1 MSVYHPIFS
10 QSDNADLASAIGDV
24 ILAWNAVEYDQ
35 VAMMAAMLGIPFD
48 RASQLYHQIPN
59 FRGRTQVLLALVG
72 CTEGFEELKPFIAKY
87 SKLSK
92 TRNEI
97 VHGAFIQQFDDE
109 GTGDV
114 EDVRCLHGR
123 QFRLIWNH
131 RNGMAVSHLG
141 QDCLQ
146 VSQGLAGEGY
156 IPATLFVTTDIVQ
169 LQKHFWW
176 DELEHIILGEHSL
189 PQVLQVE
196 LDGKF
201 SWSLN
206 GDSDWSKERRQAYSN
221 WSLLEKEQV

>member
-97 VHGAFIQQFDDE
+97 VHGAFIQQWGGNEIRRIKLNEPIGSERRSVQTKSSDIHQHANA
-109 GTGDV
+109 
-114 EDVRCLHGR
+114 VRAVFAE
-123 QFRLIWNH
+123 FRE
-131 RNGMAVSHLG
+131 
-141 QDCLQ
+141 
-146 VSQGLAGEGY
+146 AGNA
-156 IPATLFVTTDIVQ
+156 IPAY
-169 LQKHFWW
+169 KAW
-176 DELEHIILGEHSL
+176 LGPNPTET
-189 PQVLQVE
+189 
-196 LDGKF
+196 
-201 SWSLN
+201 
-206 GDSDWSKERRQAYSN
+206 
-221 WSLLEKEQV
+221 